1 VRQPAWR
8 MPALFFN
15 RTVVISSTLYP
26 MERLSQEFG
35 AGDRRFTSLWRVI
48 GRGFGGLWP
57 PQNLFGGG
65 ARGGFAA
72 PRTPTEDGIW
82 RAKPSRP
89 PNSRCNIKPA
99 PAPRPRQP
107 ALRRSS

>member
-1 VRQPAWR
+1 MRSAYISGSFARRPAGESLLVRQPAWR

-48 GRGFGGLWP
+48 GRGFGASGPRKTYSVGVRGAALPPLAPPLWMES
-57 PQNLFGGG
+57 GG
-65 ARGGFAA
+65 R
-72 PRTPTEDGIW
+72 
-82 RAKPSRP
+82 
-89 PNSRCNIKPA
+89 
-99 PAPRPRQP
+99 
-107 ALRRSS
+107 